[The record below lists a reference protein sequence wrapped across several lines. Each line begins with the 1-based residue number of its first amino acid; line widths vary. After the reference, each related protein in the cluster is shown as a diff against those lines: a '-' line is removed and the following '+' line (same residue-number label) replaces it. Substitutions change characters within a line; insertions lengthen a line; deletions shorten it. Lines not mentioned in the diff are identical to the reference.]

1 MNNNRNGNQRMNGN
15 NKTNNN
21 KKYKYSLTEIT
32 PVFRPR
38 VFNENND
45 QFSFF
50 IPRVDVRT
58 TFEKVSFI
66 FHHYY
71 IGKVNKV
78 DFILKKD
85 RNGYDYK
92 AAYVHFDHFYNSQNS
107 CMLINTIRDDGS
119 DFIYCD
125 KYDKNKKW
133 QIFINTGKKHSGDK
147 PKARLNLGLLEAQ
160 VADQDGDSYAE
171 SEPATLEDEF
181 EASLNKQKEEY
192 EVQIALL
199 KAALAGGCVSTEK
212 GPGLTPEYLEE
223 AKLEL
228 SYLMRKGLV
237 NTHEDLEEAKLELS
251 YLMRKGLVNTPED
264 LEEGE
269 IIDA

>member
-15 NKTNNN
+15 NNNNNNN

-45 QFSFF
+45 QISFF

-58 TFEKVSFI
+58 SFEKVAFI

-71 IGKVNKV
+71 VGKVNKV

-92 AAYVHFDHFYNSQNS
+92 AAYVHFDHFHNSENS
-107 CMLINTIRDDGS
+107 CMLVNTIRDDGS

-125 KYDKNKKW
+125 KYDKSKKW
-133 QIFINTGKKHSGDK
+133 QVFINTGKKHYGDK
-147 PKARLNLGLLEAQ
+147 PKGRLNLSLLEAQ
-160 VADQDGDSYAE
+160 VDNAYVEIKPADLY
-171 SEPATLEDEF
+171 DEK
-181 EASLNKQKEEY
+181 EAILNKKKEEY
-192 EVQIALL
+192 ESQMSMLWVLTQGCGRLPSQSPKVL
-199 KAALAGGCVSTEK
+199 K
-212 GPGLTPEYLEE
+212 E
-223 AKLEL
+223 AKHDL

-237 NTHEDLEEAKLELS
+237 D
-251 YLMRKGLVNTPED
+251 TPED
-264 LEEGE
+264 LEDGE
-269 IIDA
+269 IRDA